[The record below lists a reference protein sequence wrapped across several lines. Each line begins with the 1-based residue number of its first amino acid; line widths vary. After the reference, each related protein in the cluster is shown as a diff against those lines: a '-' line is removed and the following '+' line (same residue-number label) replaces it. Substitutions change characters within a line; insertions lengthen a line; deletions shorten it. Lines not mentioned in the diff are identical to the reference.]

1 MTDTKVDFQTEANN
15 YYLSR
20 FADIRELLDSDSDDA
35 TEQLQEMPLSV
46 ELIAVHPNYE
56 ACEWAILIGIGG
68 PADRVLV
75 QTDMG
80 GEIDNATY
88 QYQDWF
94 QPWTE
99 ASNQDRELV
108 ERFARVFYFGTVS
121 VNIDS

>member
-56 ACEWAILIGIGG
+56 ACEWAILIGTGG

-88 QYQDWF
+88 QYLDWL

>member
-1 MTDTKVDFQTEANN
+1 MTNTKVDFQTEANN

-35 TEQLQEMPLSV
+35 TEQLQEMPLSI

-56 ACEWAILIGIGG
+56 ACEWAILIGTGG

-88 QYQDWF
+88 QCQDWF
-94 QPWTE
+94 QPWTA

-108 ERFARVFYFGTVS
+108 EQFARVFYFGTVS

>member
-56 ACEWAILIGIGG
+56 ACEWAILIGTGG

-94 QPWTE
+94 QPWTK

>member
-1 MTDTKVDFQTEANN
+1 MTNTKVDFQTEANN

-35 TEQLQEMPLSV
+35 TEQLQEMLLSV

-56 ACEWAILIGIGG
+56 ACEWAILIGTGG

-94 QPWTE
+94 QPWTK

>member
-1 MTDTKVDFQTEANN
+1 MTNTKVDFQTEANN

-56 ACEWAILIGIGG
+56 ACEWAILIGTGG

-94 QPWTE
+94 QPWTK